1 MKLMLKL
8 CALTVLVLM
17 AGQALAQTWPARP
30 VRIVI
35 AFAPGGPLEVV
46 RPVAIKLQE
55 ALGQP
60 FVIDYKAGGNSV
72 IGGDFVA
79 KAPADG
85 YTLLTFTSSFTI
97 NPSTQ
102 KSLPY
107 DTVKDFT
114 TVSFLARGDIILT
127 VNPAVPARNLNELIA
142 LARSQPGKL
151 NFASS
156 GTGGA
161 LHLAGELLKM
171 VAGVDM
177 IHVPYKGAGPATADV
192 VAGNANLAFLSMP
205 PSVPMIKSG
214 RLRIIGVASLKRT
227 TTFPDVPT
235 LDEQGLAKFEVAS
248 FYGVTARAGV
258 PRPVITRLNESMQ
271 KILVM
276 DEIRQAFNNSG
287 VEPWAMPQNEQQA
300 WLEQEIEKWQKVTR
314 AIKYQPE

>member
-1 MKLMLKL
+1 MKFLLKL
-8 CALTVLVLM
+8 CVLSALVLT
-17 AGQALAQTWPARP
+17 AGQALAQTWPNRP

-46 RPVAIKLQE
+46 RPVALKLQE

-60 FVIDYKAGGNSV
+60 FVIDYKPGGNSV

-127 VNPAVPARNLNELIA
+127 VNPGLPARNLNELIA

-177 IHVPYKGAGPATADV
+177 THVPYKGAGPATADV

-258 PRPVITRLNESMQ
+258 PQPVITRLNESLQ
-271 KILVM
+271 KILSM
-276 DEIRQAFNNSG
+276 EDIRQAFNNSG
-287 VEPWAMPQNEQQA
+287 VEPWTMPQNEQQA
-300 WLEQEIEKWQKVTR
+300 WLEQEIGKWQKVTR